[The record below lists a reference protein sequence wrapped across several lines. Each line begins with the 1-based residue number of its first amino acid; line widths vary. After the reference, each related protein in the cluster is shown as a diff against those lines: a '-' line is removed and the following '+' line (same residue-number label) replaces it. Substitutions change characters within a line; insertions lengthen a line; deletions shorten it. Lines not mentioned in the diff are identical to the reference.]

1 MASGDNFSVG
11 NGNPFAGGGNP
22 LAGGGGNSF
31 VGGGGNPLAGG
42 GSNSFASAGGN
53 PFASASGNP
62 FAGAGGN
69 SFAGGGEAKT
79 FNFNGSWNWDFGTN
93 NPTVSQDNGFMGGNS
108 KPEAVPE
115 STSSI
120 AIAIA
125 GITCL
130 LWSRLKKV
138 KHS

>member
-1 MASGDNFSVG
+1 MASLGNNFSVG
-11 NGNPFAGGGNP
+11 NGNQFAGGGNP
-22 LAGGGGNSF
+22 FAGGSNGFAGGGGNQF
-31 VGGGGNPLAGG
+31 VGGGGNP
-42 GSNSFASAGGN
+42 FASAGGN

-62 FAGAGGN
+62 FAG
-69 SFAGGGEAKT
+69 GGEAKT
-79 FNFNGSWNWDFGTN
+79 FNFNGSWDFGTN

-130 LWSRLKKV
+130 LWSRFKKL